1 MRLSPSLPPVRAHGE
16 APIHVSIGI
25 IAWNEEDAIRATLES
40 LFAQSLFAELH
51 ARGLRCEIVCVA
63 NGCTDATPAIVARI
77 FGEQA
82 QRHPHRDALSL
93 RPFDIQER
101 GKTHAWNLF
110 VHIISSREA
119 PFLVL
124 MDGDIVLHG
133 AETLWNMV
141 AALADDPAAH
151 VSTDTPRKDISFKPK
166 KSILERISLA
176 TSTMSQAAEA
186 QLTGQLYCIRAE
198 VARNIYLPADLAA
211 CEDGFIK
218 AMVCTDFLTRG
229 FTPGRIVR
237 AGNASHIFEAYTSV
251 GDVFKNQK
259 RQMIGQTVLH
269 VLDEYL
275 RSRPLSERQALGATL
290 KDLERRD
297 PLWLKRRIGDHIRAT
312 SRFWRLF
319 PGILGF
325 RFERLTRLTGVKK
338 VVYAPPALV
347 GFSVT
352 MVSCAMAYRFLKQG
366 YTNYWPDTKSR
377 HLKDVSAGEGGEG
390 AILRSSAASTK
401 S

>member
-1 MRLSPSLPPVRAHGE
+1 LELFCDHGE
-16 APIHVSIGI
+16 APVHVSIGI
-25 IAWNEEDAIRATLES
+25 LAWNEEDAIGAALES
-40 LFAQSLFAELH
+40 LFGQTLFAELH
-51 ARGLRCEIVCVA
+51 ARGLRCEIVCVT
-63 NGCTDATPAIVARI
+63 NGCSDATPAIVARA

-82 QRHPHRDALSL
+82 RRHPHRDALSL
-93 RPFDIQER
+93 RPFDIEER

-110 VHIISSREA
+110 VHTHSAREA

-124 MDGDIVLHG
+124 MDGDIILHG

-141 AALADDPAAH
+141 SALAADPAAH

-166 KSILERISLA
+166 RSILERISLA

-218 AMVCTDFLTRG
+218 AMVCTDCLTRPAA
-229 FTPGRIVR
+229 PGRIVR
-237 AGNASHIFEAYTSV
+237 ARDASHIFEAYTSL
-251 GDVFKNQK
+251 GDVLRNQK

-275 RSRPLSERQALGATL
+275 RSRPLAERQALGATL

-297 PLWLKRRIGDHIRAT
+297 PLWLKRRIGDHLRGT
-312 SRFWRLF
+312 RRFWRLF

-325 RFERLTRLTGVKK
+325 RFQRLTRLTGVKK
-338 VVYAPPALV
+338 VVYAPAALV

-352 MVSCAMAYRFLKQG
+352 LVSCAMAYRFLKQG

-377 HLKDVSAGEGGEG
+377 RLDEVSPGGDREGSP
-390 AILRSSAASTK
+390 LRSSAASTK